1 MIDHGVANH
10 ARWLFSVKFFKNE
23 VSALDGPSRKWLAQG
38 MAGEKDIEICWLDD
52 LSKSHSDSPRGHADI
67 PHGFDRA
74 WIWIADKTHSDD
86 RLKAHQALIGHVL
99 GLEPDHIVLGHNAT
113 GAPIVLAPRDCG
125 LHLSRSARP
134 GIALVA
140 AASQPIGVDVE
151 EADAASEVPW
161 NVLSEMERAPL
172 IGLPHDKRT
181 VAFAM
186 LWSVKEAYLKALGI
200 GLTREPSSFT
210 VQIGQDGQISISDP
224 AHTTNHVI
232 VRALTRRKNDKLY
245 AMSVV
250 LLT

>member
-10 ARWLFSVKFFKNE
+10 ARWLFSVNFLKNE
-23 VSALDGPSRKWLAQG
+23 ERALDGLSRKWLAQG
-38 MAGEKDIEICWLDD
+38 MAIENDIEICWLDD
-52 LSKSHSDSPRGHADI
+52 LSKNHSDSPQGLN
-67 PHGFDRA
+67 RA

-86 RLKAHQALIGHVL
+86 RLNAHQALIGHVL

-151 EADAASEVPW
+151 EADGASEVPW

-186 LWSVKEAYLKALGI
+186 LWSVKEAYLKALGT